1 MRKNPSTRGSACDK
15 ALPFLFLIWALTDT
29 SAGFAQ
35 EGDALPPASS
45 PEQLLEEIEKFN
57 LERKRLAEKEK
68 TVERALEEQQK
79 RMLEQQQKL
88 QRQSEQIQEQ
98 QRIYEEQKNRL
109 DSLRLQIEELAQ
121 PPIAPIPAPT
131 EPAATPPIPAP
142 TPEPVPQPAPQPAAP
157 PPAPPPQPPKP
168 AVSREEAPSEP
179 VGQAPPEEKTRQK
192 QVADILEQRGILTPQ
207 GTLVVEPSLQYTH
220 SSVTRVAL
228 EGFTV
233 IPSITIGAIDVRAVN
248 RNTVNA
254 ALGLRYGLTNRFE
267 MEFRLP
273 YVSRSDTTVT
283 RPLASPSDRDETV
296 NVEGDGLGDAE
307 LGLHY
312 QINRGGPGM
321 AYYLA
326 NLRIKSTTGSDPFE
340 IKTDPTTGLQTS
352 LPTGSGFWGIQPSLT
367 ISLPSDPAVFFGNVS
382 YLWNLERDVNAQTGK
397 INPGDAFGLSF
408 GMGFAIN
415 QNASFSLGYSH
426 SSVGK
431 TTQNGEN
438 IPGSQTLQ
446 IGSLLFGA
454 SHRVGKSSSF
464 SVSLGAGITE
474 DAPDVQISVRL
485 PVSYRLY

>member
-1 MRKNPSTRGSACDK
+1 M
-15 ALPFLFLIWALTDT
+15 
-29 SAGFAQ
+29 
-35 EGDALPPASS
+35 
-45 PEQLLEEIEKFN
+45 EEIEKFN
-57 LERKRLAEKEK
+57 LERKRLTEKEK

-131 EPAATPPIPAP
+131 EPAATPPL
-142 TPEPVPQPAPQPAAP
+142 PAPQPTPQPSAP
-157 PPAPPPQPPKP
+157 KPAVTPPAPPPAKP
-168 AVSREEAPSEP
+168 SDTSREEAPSEP
-179 VGQAPPEEKTRQK
+179 VGQAPPEEKTRPK
-192 QVADILEQRGILTPQ
+192 QVSDILEQRGILTPQ

-233 IPSITIGAIDVRAVN
+233 IPSITIGAIDVRAVS

-254 ALGLRYGLTNRFE
+254 AVGLRYGVSNRFE
-267 MEFRLP
+267 MEVRLP

-283 RPLASPSDRDETV
+283 RPLATPSEEDETV
-296 NVEGDGLGDAE
+296 SVEGDGLGDAE

-312 QINRGGPGM
+312 QINRGGPGR

-326 NLRIKSTTGSDPFE
+326 NLRVKSTTGSDPFE
-340 IKTDPTTGLQTS
+340 IKTDPATGLQTS

-367 ISLPSDPAVFFGNVS
+367 VSLPSDPAVFFGNVS
-382 YLWNLERDVNAQTGK
+382 YLWNLERDVNQNTGN
-397 INPGDAFGLSF
+397 INPGDSFGLSF

-415 QNASFSLGYSH
+415 QNSSFSLGYSH

-431 TTQNGEN
+431 TTQNGVT

-446 IGSLLFGA
+446 VGSLLLGA
-454 SHRVGKSSSF
+454 SHRVGKTSNF

-474 DAPDVQISVRL
+474 DAPDIQVSVRL
-485 PVSYRLY
+485 PISYRLF

>member
-1 MRKNPSTRGSACDK
+1 M
-15 ALPFLFLIWALTDT
+15 LLIWKLAYIPT
-29 SAGFAQ
+29 SFAQ
-35 EGDALPPASS
+35 DDGNAPLPSS
-45 PEQLLEEIEKFN
+45 PEKLLEEVEKFN
-57 LERKRLAEKEK
+57 LERKRLNEKEK

-98 QRIYEEQKNRL
+98 QRVYEEQKQRL

-121 PPIAPIPAPT
+121 PPIAPMPVPP
-131 EPAATPPIPAP
+131 EPAVTPPIPAP
-142 TPEPVPQPAPQPAAP
+142 LPQPTPAPQPAPQPAAP
-157 PPAPPPQPPKP
+157 PPAPTQPAKP
-168 AVSREEAPSEP
+168 VISREEAAPSEP
-179 VGQAPPEEKTRQK
+179 VGQAPPEDKNRQK
-192 QVADILEQRGILTPQ
+192 QVADLLEQRGILTPQ

-228 EGFTV
+228 EGFTI
-233 IPSITIGAIDVRAVN
+233 IPAITIGAIDVRAVS

-254 ALGLRYGLTNRFE
+254 AMGLRYGLTSRFE
-267 MEFRLP
+267 MEVRLP

-283 RPLASPSDRDETV
+283 RPLAAPSERDETV
-296 NVEGDGLGDAE
+296 SVEGDGLGDAE
-307 LGLHY
+307 IGLHY
-312 QINRGGPGM
+312 QINRGGPGKP
-321 AYYLA
+321 YYLA
-326 NLRIKSTTGSDPFE
+326 NLRVKSATGSDPFE

-367 ISLPSDPAVFFGNVS
+367 VSLPSDPAVFFGNVS
-382 YLWNLERDVNAQTGK
+382 YLWNLERDVNAETGN

-431 TTQNGEN
+431 TSQNGAT

-446 IGSLLFGA
+446 IGSLLLGA

-474 DAPDVQISVRL
+474 DAPDIQVSVRL
-485 PVSYRLY
+485 PISYRLF